1 MSKLIQIRQ
10 RIKAIE
16 TIKKVT
22 HAMRLISMSTHS
34 RLRGKQDPLGIYRAS
49 INQLFAKLQPLVPDW
64 TNPIM
69 YPTTHETTLFILV
82 GSQKGLCGTF
92 NTHLFAKFIRI
103 VEEDTSPNYQVIT
116 IGKQI
121 TDFYTEHYRHQPVKT
136 FNDFSQR
143 SMGFIADALINYI
156 VQAPQPFSRV
166 AVVSNEFTG
175 FFIQKPRETNV
186 IPFHYA
192 AARPADTSTSSVVNG
207 PSINKPVEV
216 ASPELNRRAEPEGPD
231 KRSREGYLWYHD
243 VKAILDML
251 AQQYIEAELQSLL
264 YESLLAEHAARF
276 ISMDNATRNA
286 EKLLEEA
293 KSDYN
298 KLRQAKI
305 TKELTELTSSFSLH
319 S

>member
-34 RLRGKQDPLGIYRAS
+34 RLRGKQEPLRTYRAS
-49 INQLFAKLQPLVPDW
+49 INQLFAKLQPLALDW

-92 NTHLFAKFIRI
+92 NTHLFAKFIHTA
-103 VEEDTSPNYQVIT
+103 EQDKSAHYQVIT

-121 TDFYTEHYRHQPVKT
+121 TDFYVEHYHQQPIKI

-143 SMGFIADALINYI
+143 TMASIADALINYI
-156 VQAPQPFSRV
+156 VQAPQPFARV

-175 FFIQKPRETNV
+175 FFIQRPRETNV
-186 IPFHYA
+186 IPFND
-192 AARPADTSTSSVVNG
+192 ARPADTSKGETASGSAASASSEGSLDRKFVSG
-207 PSINKPVEV
+207 PI
-216 ASPELNRRAEPEGPD
+216 
-231 KRSREGYLWYHD
+231 EGYLWYHE

-251 AQQYIEAELQSLL
+251 AQQYLEAELQSLL

-286 EKLLEEA
+286 EKLLEET

>member
-34 RLRGKQDPLGIYRAS
+34 RLRGKQDPLRMYRAS
-49 INQLFAKLQPLVPDW
+49 IQQLFAKLLPFAPKW

-69 YPTTHETTLFILV
+69 YPNTHETTLFILV
-82 GSQKGLCGTF
+82 GSKKGLCGTF
-92 NTHLFAKFIRI
+92 NIHLFTKFLQSIK
-103 VEEDTSPNYQVIT
+103 EDDSVHYQVIT
-116 IGKQI
+116 LGKQV
-121 TDFYTEHYRHQPVKT
+121 TDLYKNHFQLRPMKE
-136 FNDFSQR
+136 FDDFSQR
-143 SMGFIADALINYI
+143 TMAPIAASIINFILE
-156 VQAPQPFSRV
+156 APQPFSRV
-166 AVVSNEFTG
+166 AILSNEFTK
-175 FFIQKPRETNV
+175 FFIQRPRETNV
-186 IPFHYA
+186 IPFKPKQDLEGHLN
-192 AARPADTSTSSVVNG
+192 TESSG
-207 PSINKPVEV
+207 PVE
-216 ASPELNRRAEPEGPD
+216 
-231 KRSREGYLWYHD
+231 GYTWHHE
-243 VKAILDML
+243 VKQILDML
-251 AQQYIEAELQSLL
+251 AQQYIEAELQALL

-276 ISMDNATRNA
+276 ISMDSATRNA
-286 EKLLEEA
+286 EKLLEET

>member
-34 RLRGKQDPLGIYRAS
+34 RLRGKQEPLRTYRAS
-49 INQLFAKLQPLVPDW
+49 INQLFAKLQPLAPDW

-92 NTHLFAKFIRI
+92 NTHLFAKFIHT
-103 VEEDTSPNYQVIT
+103 VEQDKSAHYQVIT

-121 TDFYTEHYRHQPVKT
+121 TDFYVEHYQQQPIKI

-143 SMGFIADALINYI
+143 SMASIADAIINHI
-156 VQAPQPFSRV
+156 VQAPHPFARV

-175 FFIQKPRETNV
+175 FFIQRPRETTV
-186 IPFHYA
+186 IPFDYSTLLRSPSFEGQA
-192 AARPADTSTSSVVNG
+192 APANYPSTKSGQATGVNQAQN
-207 PSINKPVEV
+207 PTPI
-216 ASPELNRRAEPEGPD
+216 
-231 KRSREGYLWYHD
+231 EGYLWYHE

-286 EKLLEEA
+286 EKLLEET

>member
-34 RLRGKQDPLGIYRAS
+34 RLRGRQEPLRIYRAS
-49 INQLFAKLQPLVPDW
+49 INQLFAKLQPLAPDW

-92 NTHLFAKFIRI
+92 NTHLFAKFIHT
-103 VEEDTSPNYQVIT
+103 VEQDTSAHYQVIT

-121 TDFYTEHYRHQPVKT
+121 TDFYVEHYHQQPIRI

-143 SMGFIADALINYI
+143 SMASIADAIINHI
-156 VQAPQPFSRV
+156 VQAPHPFARV

-175 FFIQKPRETNV
+175 FFIQRPRETNV
-186 IPFHYA
+186 IPFDQALLHLSGSA
-192 AARPADTSTSSVVNG
+192 ASASFPSTNSGQATGVNQDQNST
-207 PSINKPVEV
+207 PI
-216 ASPELNRRAEPEGPD
+216 
-231 KRSREGYLWYHD
+231 EGYLWYHE
-243 VKAILDML
+243 VKTILDML

-286 EKLLEEA
+286 EKLLEET

>member
-34 RLRGKQDPLGIYRAS
+34 RLRNKQEPLRTYRAS
-49 INQLFAKLQPLVPDW
+49 INHLLAKLQPLAPDW

-69 YPTTHETTLFILV
+69 FPTTNQTTLFILV

-92 NTHLFAKFIRI
+92 NTHLGTKFIHIIDQNQSAR
-103 VEEDTSPNYQVIT
+103 YQVIT
-116 IGKQI
+116 VGKKA
-121 TDFYTEHYRHQPVKT
+121 TDFYVDHYKQRPIMA
-136 FNDFSQR
+136 FDDFSQR
-143 SMGFIADALINYI
+143 SMASISNALINHI
-156 VQAPQPFSRV
+156 VNAPQPFARV
-166 AVVSNEFTG
+166 AMVSNEFTG
-175 FFIQKPRETNV
+175 FFVQRPRETNV
-186 IPFHYA
+186 IPFINGV
-192 AARPADTSTSSVVNG
+192 SSVKLDEKQKDQAPA
-207 PSINKPVEV
+207 PSVP
-216 ASPELNRRAEPEGPD
+216 L
-231 KRSREGYLWYHD
+231 EGYLWYHE
-243 VKAILDML
+243 VKVILDML

-264 YESLLAEHAARF
+264 FESLLAEHAARF

-286 EKLLEEA
+286 EKLLEET

-305 TKELTELTSSFSLH
+305 TKELTELTSSFSVQ

>member
-34 RLRGKQDPLGIYRAS
+34 RLRGKQEPLRTYRAS
-49 INQLFAKLQPLVPDW
+49 INQLFAKLQPLAPDW

-92 NTHLFAKFIRI
+92 NTHLFAKFIHT
-103 VEEDTSPNYQVIT
+103 VEQDKSAHYQVIT

-121 TDFYTEHYRHQPVKT
+121 TDFYVEHYHQQPIKI

-143 SMGFIADALINYI
+143 SMASIADAIINHI
-156 VQAPQPFSRV
+156 VQAPQPFARV

-175 FFIQKPRETNV
+175 FFIQRPRETNV
-186 IPFHYA
+186 IPFLKA
-192 AARPADTSTSSVVNG
+192 KVEDQRNEAPKATLVQSPAVPT
-207 PSINKPVEV
+207 
-216 ASPELNRRAEPEGPD
+216 
-231 KRSREGYLWYHD
+231 EGYLWYHE

-286 EKLLEEA
+286 EKLLEET